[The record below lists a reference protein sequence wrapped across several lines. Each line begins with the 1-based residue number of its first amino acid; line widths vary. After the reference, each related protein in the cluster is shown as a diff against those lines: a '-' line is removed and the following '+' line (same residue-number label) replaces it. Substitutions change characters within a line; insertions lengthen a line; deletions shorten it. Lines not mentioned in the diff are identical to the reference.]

1 MQELNPHNCL
11 ATEHSCLPIEHTAF
25 QKNTAALQYN
35 TTVLHY
41 NIIFEQN
48 EQGASKTV
56 FRVEENS
63 IVFY

>member
-48 EQGASKTV
+48 EQGASKKV
-56 FRVEENS
+56 FRVEESS
-63 IVFY
+63 IFIY